1 MKKYKTYIIFLV
13 IAVILY
19 FLYQRYMVAKNIT
32 DKNMSEAE
40 QLTDKGNVFIGQD
53 SFGDPVSYSPLQ
65 SNVSYNN
72 PI

>member
-13 IAVILY
+13 ISVIMY

-40 QLTDKGNVFIGQD
+40 QLTDKGNVLIGQD
-53 SFGDPVSYSPLQ
+53 SFGDPVSYSK
-65 SNVSYNN
+65 